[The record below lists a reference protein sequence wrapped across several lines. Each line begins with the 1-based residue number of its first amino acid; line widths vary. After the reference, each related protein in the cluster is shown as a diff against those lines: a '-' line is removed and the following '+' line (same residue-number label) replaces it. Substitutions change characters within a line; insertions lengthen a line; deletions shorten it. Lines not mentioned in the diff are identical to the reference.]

1 LDVSAGE
8 LITAGVTLATLA
20 ATWGALGLRV
30 RRVEQDGATKLELKA
45 LDEKLEEVRRLQGER
60 LGVVEKK
67 ADGLIGKFEG
77 FQAGF
82 ATGRRTRTA
91 AHGVNTGGEG

>member
-1 LDVSAGE
+1 MDVSLGE
-8 LITAGVTLATLA
+8 LIGAGVTLAGLA

-30 RRVEQDGATKLELKA
+30 RRVEQDAATKLELQA
-45 LDEKLEEVRRLQGER
+45 LDTKLEEIRRLQGER
-60 LGVVEKK
+60 LGIVEKK

-82 ATGRRTRTA
+82 ATGRRTRTS
-91 AHGVNTGGEG
+91 AHGVPSGGEG